1 MLSAKRSSDSV
12 ARQSGTIV
20 EATDPLNLQPFRP
33 SLVLT
38 FRGHRS
44 GVLAAGFQPSAS
56 SLFERRGDTSDV
68 IPTYAFSSGAD
79 GLVFLWSAKPTVRA
93 LRFTGHRGPVY
104 DCAWSP
110 HAHLIASAGHDGFVR
125 LWLPSLRRSGGLT
138 APFTNDNSPENCCHW
153 RAHGGPVR
161 SIAIAP
167 HDDHLYTAGD
177 DKSVKCWDLNYA
189 SSATCVKGG
198 GNKFVCGFTG
208 GHQNWV
214 RTVAVSGGG
223 AHDSG
228 VLPTHISLVASGGD
242 DRTVQVWDPRSRRPT
257 HTFYEH
263 TGSVR
268 SVDFHPDG
276 CSLATGSADHTINV
290 FDLRRNQLLQ
300 HYDAHDGGV
309 NEVCFAPT
317 GSWLLS
323 ASADGAVKM
332 WDLKEGYLYCTLNAH
347 EGAVSTARFSDDGT
361 CFTTAGQDG
370 IVMVW
375 RSGLPR
381 VSPAYA
387 NYPNIHLYA
396 PESVRGGP
404 QISKR
409 PAETTRVAASTS
421 NSAGIIPETTPRD
434 VPGFGGLCSSME
446 SSENR
451 EHVSPSSLPNQRS
464 TQTVS
469 KPQRHM
475 PSSIVHSQF
484 SSSSSSRKP
493 PLFQPS
499 SRPAATPAAAAVAS
513 SYSEDNVRTR
523 SEREV
528 GNRNHHHHH
537 HHQQWT
543 THDEQESEVRK
554 SLAFTREEGER
565 RYPLSKLPQPPD
577 DEEEDNKERRGKGKA
592 GEKGSYQKSH
602 ASELPPM
609 ESVRGRDCGAAARS
623 SEIDDEMSVVEY
635 VGRTCDEE
643 YEEYCTNESAPSN
656 CHVVSSPSH
665 RRQVEQRTNDRLSHL
680 EETCARL
687 AAEVQLAH
695 EHSVVL
701 TQELQKQWDAQ
712 QQQQR
717 NQIEQLR
724 QMMEGF
730 VAQQGA
736 LLQALRRE

>member
-56 SLFERRGDTSDV
+56 SLLERRGDTSDV

-537 HHQQWT
+537 HQQWT

-577 DEEEDNKERRGKGKA
+577 DEEEDNKERRGRERQEKKEDTKNQMPLNCLPWSLYEA
-592 GEKGSYQKSH
+592 GTVVQQ
-602 ASELPPM
+602 
-609 ESVRGRDCGAAARS
+609 RGR
-623 SEIDDEMSVVEY
+623 V
-635 VGRTCDEE
+635 
-643 YEEYCTNESAPSN
+643 
-656 CHVVSSPSH
+656 
-665 RRQVEQRTNDRLSHL
+665 RL
-680 EETCARL
+680 TM
-687 AAEVQLAH
+687 
-695 EHSVVL
+695 
-701 TQELQKQWDAQ
+701 K
-712 QQQQR
+712 
-717 NQIEQLR
+717 
-724 QMMEGF
+724 
-730 VAQQGA
+730 
-736 LLQALRRE
+736 